1 MNKILIACVAALS
14 LFSIASCKK
23 KGGGAAGD
31 YVAKFE
37 GWKTD
42 MCKCKAGDTACSQK
56 VLDDQKKYAD
66 EMAKT
71 ADKDA
76 KPDPA
81 EAAEMAKKMEPIM
94 AEYTKCMT
102 AAMTPAAPPA
112 GSDAKPAGSDAPPAG
127 SDAKP
132 AGSDAPPAGS
142 AAPPA
147 AGDTDAA
154 TKKFVADYGAVKD
167 KLCACADK
175 ACTTKL
181 KAEADELEKTAR
193 KTLPKPTGEQR
204 TEFKALEKAVNE
216 CAKKYK

>member
-14 LFSIASCKK
+14 LFSIAGCKK
-23 KGGGAAGD
+23 KGGGGAGD
-31 YVAKFE
+31 YVAKME

-42 MCKCKAGDTACSQK
+42 MCKCKAGDAACSQK

-102 AAMTPAAPPA
+102 AAMTPAAPAEPKPA
-112 GSDAKPAGSDAPPAG
+112 GSGDAKPEGSDAKPAGSDAP
-127 SDAKP
+127 K
-132 AGSDAPPAGS
+132 
-142 AAPPA
+142 
-147 AGDTDAA
+147 
-154 TKKFVADYGAVKD
+154 
-167 KLCACADK
+167 
-175 ACTTKL
+175 
-181 KAEADELEKTAR
+181 
-193 KTLPKPTGEQR
+193 
-204 TEFKALEKAVNE
+204 
-216 CAKKYK
+216 